1 MKKYNSIVL
10 NVPHSSIEGLCDS
23 NWTLEPEFFSKV
35 KKWTDWYT
43 DYLFRCNHPN
53 IKMVRSSL
61 SRFVIDT
68 ERLLDDPLEEVGQGI
83 IYTSFEK
90 HQRTL
95 HNNEESLLMHYY
107 NSYIQQLRNALT
119 SQSLLIDCHSFPS
132 SLSDKIDVCIGY
144 NNDWSKPDDE
154 TIKLFVTTFESYGFR
169 VGINDPYS
177 NSISPECKFYY
188 SSIMVELNKSVYM
201 NEDTLDLLPE
211 YNKVRACLHSIYNSL
226 LDDSVQSHTCQFYFS
241 SSSLPDLV
249 NSFNA
254 QVGNHGWSS
263 ARTAHDQALI
273 DELVHRGVDVS
284 VISDGHSI
292 SFAHHVVLD
301 DSSMKL
307 IIQN

>member
-23 NWTLEPEFFSKV
+23 NWTLEPDFFSNV

-43 DYLFRCNHPN
+43 DYLFKCNHPN
-53 IKMVRSSL
+53 VKMVRSGL

-68 ERLLDDPLEEVGQGI
+68 ERLLDDPLEERGQGI
-83 IYTSFEK
+83 IYTSFEN
-90 HQRTL
+90 HHRTL

-107 NSYIQQLRNALT
+107 NSHIQQLRNVLT
-119 SQSLLIDCHSFPS
+119 PQSLLVDCHSFPS
-132 SLSDKIDVCIGY
+132 SLSDKTDVCIGY

-154 TIKLFVTTFESYGFR
+154 TIQLFVTTFESCGFV
-169 VGINDPYS
+169 VGINEPYS
-177 NSISPECKFYY
+177 NSISPECNFYY

-211 YNKVRACLHSIYNSL
+211 YNKIRVCMSSIYNSL
-226 LDDSVQSHTCQFYFS
+226 LNDSEKSQTCQFYY
-241 SSSLPDLV
+241 SSLSIVDLV
-249 NSFNA
+249 HSFNA
-254 QVGNHGWSS
+254 QVRNRGFNS
-263 ARTAHDQALI
+263 ACAAHDYALV

-284 VISDGHSI
+284 AISDGHSI
-292 SFAHHVVLD
+292 SFAHQVALD
-301 DSSMKL
+301 ESGRKL